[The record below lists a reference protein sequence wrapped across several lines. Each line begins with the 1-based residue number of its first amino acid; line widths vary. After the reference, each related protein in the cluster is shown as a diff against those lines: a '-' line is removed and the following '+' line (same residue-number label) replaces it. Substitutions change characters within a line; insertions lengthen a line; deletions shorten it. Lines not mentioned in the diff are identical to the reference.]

1 METDDTLRMPEFC
14 RKPILI
20 LGCGN
25 VLFGDDGFGPA
36 VVEHLINHYTL
47 PDNACALD
55 VGTGVRKLLFTLS
68 LTAGRPDLV
77 LLIDAIDRGGVQGEI
92 FEVPLEDLPLTKAE
106 GFSLHQ
112 VPTSNLAV
120 ELKRGGV
127 EIRVLVAQTSRIPD
141 RVEPGLSVALQ
152 EAVPRMCRW
161 IATEFLNE
169 SSEAKRSA

>member
-1 METDDTLRMPEFC
+1 MRLPEFC
-14 RKPILI
+14 RKRILI

-36 VVEHLINHYTL
+36 VVEHLINHYKL
-47 PDNACALD
+47 PENACALD
-55 VGTGVRKLLFTLS
+55 VGTGVRKLLFTLF
-68 LTAGRPDLV
+68 LTPERPERV

-112 VPTSNLAV
+112 VPTSNLAAD
-120 ELKRGGV
+120 LKRGGV
-127 EIRVLVAQTSRIPD
+127 EIRVLVAQTGRIPD

-152 EAVPRMCRW
+152 DAVPRMCRW
-161 IATEFLNE
+161 IVAEFLNE
-169 SSEAKRSA
+169 ASEAKHTA